1 MSWNQFCIT
10 YFQSTTGAS
19 SPTSKGCFTLKR
31 HRTIFTFHKIF
42 FIPTLPLLKT
52 FYLARRFLLSGGN
65 DIKKFPLRGGNDCI
79 SITVRVTM

>member
-42 FIPTLPLLKT
+42 F
-52 FYLARRFLLSGGN
+52 RRFVTNVINRLFNSIL
-65 DIKKFPLRGGNDCI
+65 ITRKKFPLRGGNDCI